1 MLSNT
6 NKFYKASIVYKIR
19 GNKIVECINVNGK
32 KYRLIIGAGDDG
44 AYRASFNALTEKTF
58 GFNRRING

>member
-1 MLSNT
+1 M
-6 NKFYKASIVYKIR
+6 
-19 GNKIVECINVNGK
+19 ECINVNGK